1 MHSVPGR
8 IRALFG
14 AVAVFLLN
22 PAAAEEPWRLGNRL
36 STPDWLRVSGS
47 YRLRY
52 EWLDNSFR
60 AVDPGTDNLLVW
72 RLRLKAEARYDR
84 FRAGVQLQDSRTW
97 LEGTGTPL
105 GTDDVNALEP
115 IQMYVGVRGNN
126 WLMSGDRVDIT
137 VGRFTMGMGSNRFIG
152 EHIYRNTRDSS
163 DGIRAIW
170 TLDDGPRIQA
180 FVTNPVDKLPGV
192 LDRDGLRDADVEFDR
207 DASTVFWGAH
217 VDDLKLRGLDTELY
231 VFGLDESDSSRR
243 PTRNRS
249 YLTTGFRLMEA
260 IDDWA
265 WEVELAYQ
273 FGEVRATP
281 LPGDTTDLDHSAW
294 MLHAHVGTELRGA
307 WRPEIEFRYD
317 YSSGDSRPGD
327 GNNERF
333 DSLYGPVRFD
343 FGPTGIYGAIRR
355 SNINSPGVYVNLH
368 PAQNAVWMIGYR
380 AAWLAERRD
389 FFGASGVRD
398 TTGNSGSFIGHQIET
413 RYRWEILPG
422 RFRFEAGGALL
433 FKGEFLEDA
442 PTAPPAG
449 DTIYLYSQ
457 FLVFF

>member
-8 IRALFG
+8 IRALL
-14 AVAVFLLN
+14 AVVAVFLLN
-22 PAAAEEPWRLGNRL
+22 AAAAAEPWRLGDSL

-52 EWLDNSFR
+52 EWLDHSFR

-72 RLRLKAEARYDR
+72 RLRLKAEARNDR

-97 LEGTGTPL
+97 LEGNGTPL
-105 GTDDVNALEP
+105 GGDDVNALEP
-115 IQMYVGVRGNN
+115 IQMYVGVRGDS

-152 EHIYRNTRDSS
+152 EHVYRNTRNSS

-170 TLDDGPRIQA
+170 TLDDGPQVQA
-180 FVTNPVDKLPGV
+180 FITNPTDKRPS
-192 LDRDGLRDADVEFDR
+192 DRDGLVDDEIAFDDA
-207 DASTVFWGAH
+207 ASALFWGAH
-217 VDDLKLRGLDTELY
+217 IDGLDFRGLDTELY
-231 VFGLDESDSSRR
+231 LYGLDESDTARQ

-249 YLTTGFRLMEA
+249 YLTTGFRLNES
-260 IDDWA
+260 IDRWF

-273 FGEVRATP
+273 FGDVRATAQ
-281 LPGDTTDLDHSAW
+281 PGDTTDLDHRAW
-294 MLHAHVGTELRGA
+294 MLHAHVGTELGGA
-307 WRPEIEFRYD
+307 WRPEIELRYD
-317 YSSGDSRPGD
+317 YSTGDRRPGD
-327 GNNERF
+327 GGNERF

-355 SNINSPGVYVNLH
+355 TNIDSPGVYVNLH
-368 PAQNAVWMIGYR
+368 PIEDAVWMIGYR

-389 FFGASGVRD
+389 AFGNSGLRD
-398 TTGNSGSFIGHQIET
+398 PAGNSGSFIGHQIET

-422 RFRFEAGGALL
+422 SFRFEAGGALL
-433 FKGEFLEDA
+433 FKGDFVEDA
-442 PTAPPAG
+442 PAAPPAS